1 MAKKK
6 VESDRSITKEKEEDK
21 QGMHPT
27 TLHMF
32 SLLMK
37 FNAALH
43 RNQMEYGS
51 WGL

>member
-1 MAKKK
+1 MAKKM
-6 VESDRSITKEKEEDK
+6 VESDGSITKEKKEDK

-27 TLHMF
+27 TLNMF

-43 RNQMEYGS
+43 GNQMECGG